1 MTKPRTM
8 IISMYGQR
16 IYYIIDRKS
25 NTILCKSRCRGTILC
40 PKINSLARDAGICA
54 LSYHVPGLLTVKL
67 DNIATLYFVAPK
79 IPDSGND
86 LSLLL
91 SKSLRK
97 NSPQPCQNCDAI
109 GGKSWTRATPFQDV
123 WVPIAGCRPST
134 VMTGGA

>member
-1 MTKPRTM
+1 MLSSR
-8 IISMYGQR
+8 YGQSDSLFTSR
-16 IYYIIDRKS
+16 QSY
-25 NTILCKSRCRGTILC
+25 KSRYRGNSLC
-40 PKINSLARDAGICA
+40 PKRDDHTCGTEICA

-67 DNIATLYFVAPK
+67 DNIATLYFLPRVAPK

-86 LSLLL
+86 LLLLL

>member
-1 MTKPRTM
+1 ML
-8 IISMYGQR
+8 SSGYGQSR
-16 IYYIIDRKS
+16 VYSFRHIKT
-25 NTILCKSRCRGTILC
+25 NQSRCREALLC
-40 PKINSLARDAGICA
+40 PKKSLIRDAGICA
-54 LSYHVPGLLTVKL
+54 LSYPVPGLLTVKL
-67 DNIATLYFVAPK
+67 DNIATLYYLVVAPK

-134 VMTGGA
+134 VMTEGA